1 MMENNLGG
9 KKLTSGSGE
18 WLPKKKKK
26 KKKPS
31 GLQVLESSLS
41 WECL

>member
-26 KKKPS
+26 KKKNLVDYKCWS
-31 GLQVLESSLS
+31 RV
-41 WECL
+41 

>member
-9 KKLTSGSGE
+9 KQLTSGSGE

-26 KKKPS
+26 KKPS
-31 GLQVLESSLS
+31 GLQMLESSLS